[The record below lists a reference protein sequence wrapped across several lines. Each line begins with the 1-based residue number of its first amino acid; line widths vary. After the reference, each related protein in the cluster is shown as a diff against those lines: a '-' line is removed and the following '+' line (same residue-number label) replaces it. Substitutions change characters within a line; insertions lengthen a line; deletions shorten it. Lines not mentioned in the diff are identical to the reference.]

1 MKRLHTCQQPL
12 TLSYCN
18 QGKENG
24 KRNWL
29 QKKAHTHLCLKHH
42 PQITKLEWSWDFI
55 REHGTK
61 NIDIHNLDASGQL
74 CRICISIS
82 SASYPCDVTP
92 PISLWMIY
100 IKQKNETLDII
111 ITLVSGNKE
120 SGTGCVFGSGIGIG
134 IGSGSGNDIFE
145 NSYFDFDFYWTCI
158 FYRNAYCW
166 LERKIEVHLKTIFW
180 SRAKH

>member
-82 SASYPCDVTP
+82 SASYPWWAGTRRAGLGVC
-92 PISLWMIY
+92 
-100 IKQKNETLDII
+100 
-111 ITLVSGNKE
+111 SG
-120 SGTGCVFGSGIGIG
+120 V
-134 IGSGSGNDIFE
+134 GSGSGLGAGMISSRTPTSTSTSTGPVSSWWRIAVAPATAATSISTQLICFCKFRLPLALLFSFLGRFSSGIFF
-145 NSYFDFDFYWTCI
+145 NLF
-158 FYRNAYCW
+158 
-166 LERKIEVHLKTIFW
+166 V
-180 SRAKH
+180 